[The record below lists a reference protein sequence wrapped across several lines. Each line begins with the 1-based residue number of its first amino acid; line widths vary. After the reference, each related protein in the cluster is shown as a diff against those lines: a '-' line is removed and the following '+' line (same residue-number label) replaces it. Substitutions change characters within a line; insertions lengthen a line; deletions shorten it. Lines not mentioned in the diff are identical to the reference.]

1 MTQIGIPKEIHP
13 GEKRVAATP
22 QTILKLKKLGFDVA
36 VQAGAGR
43 EINAHDAEYKEAG
56 ATIIDDAAGLWA
68 SSDVVMKVRPPEN
81 GETDLMREGGWLVG
95 FLWPG
100 QNREIIDRMAKKKA
114 TVFAMD
120 SVPRITRA
128 QKMDTLSAMANIAGY
143 RAVIEA
149 AAHFPRFFTG
159 QITAAGRIDPAK
171 VLIIGAGVAGLS
183 AIGAAKGLGAVV
195 RAFDPR
201 SATKDQVASMGAEF
215 LELDVKEEGE
225 GKGGYA
231 KEMSDAFLKAE
242 MALFAQQAMQV
253 DIIITTALIPGKPAP
268 KLITK
273 GMVESMKPGS
283 VIVDLAAEQGGN
295 CALTE
300 PGTVTHHKGV
310 TIIGYTDLPSRM
322 ASMSSQLYGAC
333 VTALLEELRSADT
346 PVRMADASAATD
358 RTERDPAASG
368 DADNSV
374 HAPLLH
380 VDLDDEV
387 IRGAIVL
394 HEGKML
400 WPAPVK
406 EQPPPPEPG
415 VPTKSTAAVA
425 AAKPS
430 SGHGHDEGT
439 GVSPWLL
446 LVVGLIMLGLAF
458 IIPPKPASAGS
469 DFLGHLTVF
478 ILAIFIGFQVVWNV
492 KPALHTPLMSVTNAI
507 SGIILVGG
515 MLQLTGDLFT
525 GGATTFGSL
534 NLTVILGA
542 IAVLIAAINI
552 AGGFLVTN
560 RMLGMFRK

>member
-1 MTQIGIPKEIHP
+1 MAIIGIPREVHP
-13 GEKRVAATP
+13 GERRVAATP
-22 QTILKLKKLGFDVA
+22 QNILKLKKLGFDIA
-36 VQAGAGR
+36 VESGAGAG
-43 EINAHDAEYKEAG
+43 INASDAEYREAG
-56 ATIIDDAAGLWA
+56 ATVVASAPELWRT
-68 SSDVVMKVRPPEN
+68 SDIVVKVRPPED
-81 GETDLMREGGWLVG
+81 GEVDMLRDGGSLVG
-95 FLWPG
+95 FIWPG
-100 QNREIIDRMAKKKA
+100 QNREIVDRLARRNA

-143 RAVIEA
+143 RAVVEA

-171 VLIIGAGVAGLS
+171 VLVIGAGVAGLS
-183 AIGAAKGLGAVV
+183 AIGAAKGLGAIV

-231 KEMSDAFLKAE
+231 KEMSDSFLKAE

-268 KLITK
+268 KLITQ

-295 CALTE
+295 CVLTE
-300 PGTVTHHKGV
+300 PGQVVQHKGV

-333 VTALLEELRSADT
+333 VTAFLEDLCKPAQIVSTAPGSDGSPSKAQDPTDSR
-346 PVRMADASAATD
+346 PV
-358 RTERDPAASG
+358 P
-368 DADNSV
+368 NIN
-374 HAPLLH
+374 
-380 VDLDDEV
+380 LDDEI

-394 HEGKML
+394 DRGKLL
-400 WPAPVK
+400 WPPPVK
-406 EQPPPPEPG
+406 EMPAPPEPG
-415 VPTKSTAAVA
+415 GGAKQAASVA
-425 AAKPS
+425 KAPS
-430 SGHGHDEGT
+430 AGHGHDEGAGINPFVLAGL
-439 GVSPWLL
+439 GVLL
-446 LVVGLIMLGLAF
+446 LLIGFFVPDTKLSHF
-458 IIPPKPASAGS
+458 
-469 DFLGHLTVF
+469 TVF
-478 ILAIFIGFQVVWNV
+478 MLAVFVGFQVVWNV

-515 MLQLTGDLFT
+515 MLQLSGN
-525 GGATTFGSL
+525 L
-534 NLTVILGA
+534 NLTTILGA
-542 IAVLIAAINI
+542 VAVLIATINI

-560 RMLGMFRK
+560 RMLAMFRK

>member
-1 MTQIGIPKEIHP
+1 MTTIGIPKEIHP

-22 QTILKLKKLGFDVA
+22 QTILKLRKLGFDVS
-36 VQAGAGR
+36 VQSGAGDA
-43 EINAHDAEYKEAG
+43 INSSDAEYREAG
-56 ATIIDDAAGLWA
+56 AAIVHDAAELWA
-68 SSDVVMKVRPPEN
+68 ASDLIMKVRPPEEN
-81 GETDLMREGGWLVG
+81 EADLIRDGGWLVG
-95 FLWPG
+95 FIWPG
-100 QNREIIDRMAKKKA
+100 QNRDVVDRLAKKNA

-120 SVPRITRA
+120 SVPRISRA

-171 VLIIGAGVAGLS
+171 VLVIGAGVAGLS
-183 AIGAAKGLGAVV
+183 SIGAAKGLGAIV

-215 LELDVKEEGE
+215 LELNLKEEGE

-231 KEMSDAFLKAE
+231 KEMSDDFLKAE

-253 DIIITTALIPGKPAP
+253 DIIVTTALIPGKPAP

-300 PGTVTHHKGV
+300 PGHVVHHKGV

-322 ASMSSQLYGAC
+322 ASMSSQLYGAT
-333 VTALLEELRSADT
+333 VTALLEELIDKGDVSSQAETRPIGSVSAEVET
-346 PVRMADASAATD
+346 AS
-358 RTERDPAASG
+358 PK
-368 DADNSV
+368 
-374 HAPLLH
+374 LK

-387 IRGAIVL
+387 VRGAIVL

-400 WPAPVK
+400 WPAPAK
-406 EQPPPPEPG
+406 ELPPPPEPG
-415 VPTKSTAAVA
+415 VPTKSSASVA
-425 AAKPS
+425 AAKPAA
-430 SGHGHDEGT
+430 GHGHGEGT
-439 GVSPWLL
+439 GVNPWLL
-446 LVVGLIMLGLAF
+446 VVAALVMVGLAF
-458 IIPPKPASAGS
+458 VIPPKAESAGG

-515 MLQLTGDLFT
+515 MLQLGTS
-525 GGATTFGSL
+525 SL
-534 NLTVILGA
+534 SLTVVLGA

-560 RMLGMFRK
+560 RMLSMFRK